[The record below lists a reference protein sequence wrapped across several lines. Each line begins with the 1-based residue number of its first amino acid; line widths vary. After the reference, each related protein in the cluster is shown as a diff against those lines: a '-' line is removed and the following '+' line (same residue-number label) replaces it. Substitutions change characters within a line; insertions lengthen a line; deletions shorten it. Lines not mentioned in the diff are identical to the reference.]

1 VKTKSAMIAVGY
13 VRVSTDEQSAEGQS
27 LDSQTAKIRAYAKS
41 QGWDLIEIYR
51 EEGYSGKTIDR
62 PELNRLIMASRNAQ
76 IDVLLVY
83 RVDRLT
89 RRQKDLWTL
98 LEDVLEPNGV
108 GFKSVSEPFDTTT
121 ATGKAFLSMLGTFA
135 QLERD
140 TIAERTTDTL
150 RHKMDN
156 GEWVGRIPF
165 GYRIGANGRL
175 EKDREQQK
183 IIARIRRYRRR
194 GLSVRDI
201 AKKVAIPKSTVS
213 DLINNNGRNRQYTN
227 GKKARFV
234 R

>member
-1 VKTKSAMIAVGY
+1 MKTKSAIVAVGY

-27 LDSQTAKIRAYAKS
+27 LDSQAAKIKAYAKS

-62 PELNRLIMASRNAQ
+62 PELNRLIMASRKAQ

-150 RHKMDN
+150 RHKIDI

-165 GYRIGANGRL
+165 GYRIGKNGKL
-175 EKDREQQK
+175 AKDQDEQK
-183 IIARIRRYRRR
+183 IIRQIRRLRSKGMSIRAIAEATDAGR
-194 GLSVRDI
+194 G
-201 AKKVAIPKSTVS
+201 TVYGV
-213 DLINNNGRNRQYTN
+213 LNGRVNRRN
-227 GKKARFV
+227 IK
-234 R
+234 